1 MTDQPRRVGLP
12 DTAWS
17 WRAGLQPA
25 AALNATGVI
34 WSSTAVEVREVPRLA
49 RAFRD
54 LLALGGFDGQRRK
67 PGQLAA
73 LTRG

>member
-1 MTDQPRRVGLP
+1 
-12 DTAWS
+12 
-17 WRAGLQPA
+17 
-25 AALNATGVI
+25 LNATGVI